1 MPIRTQ
7 IVGWGGYL
15 PKKIVTN
22 EDLSKQLDTSDEWIY
37 SRTGIRQRH
46 IAGEGEV
53 SSDLATIAAQRALAK
68 AGMTP
73 DDVDMI
79 IVATVTPDNTFPA
92 TAARVQAKLGMTRGT
107 AFDVGAACAG
117 FIFASSV
124 AKNYIETGHAKTILV
139 IGVETFSRIVDWN
152 DRRTAV
158 LFGDGAGA
166 VVFKGVEDDGTAH
179 ARGILSYEIHTDG
192 RLYDILKTQGGP
204 SETSSVGTLTMDGR
218 EVFRHAV
225 GKLVDVAESLL
236 GKANVTV
243 DDIDWVIPHQAN
255 ARIIAAT
262 GERLGLSPEKTV
274 ITVEKHAN
282 TSAASIPLALTEMGD
297 QIKPGDLV
305 FMEALGAGLVW
316 GGMLIRW

>member
-15 PKKIVTN
+15 PKNVVTN
-22 EDLSKQLDTSDEWIY
+22 DALSKKLDTSDEWIY

-46 IAGEGEV
+46 IAAEGEV

-68 AGMTP
+68 AGMSI
-73 DDVDMI
+73 DDIDMI

-92 TAARVQAKLGMTRGT
+92 TAARVQAKLGMTRGV

-117 FIFASSV
+117 FIFATSV
-124 AKNYIETGHAKTILV
+124 AKNYIETGYAKSIIV
-139 IGVETFSRIVDWN
+139 IGVETFSRIVDWD

-166 VVFKGVEDDGTAH
+166 VILKGIDESDA
-179 ARGILSYEIHTDG
+179 ANPRGILSYEIHTDG

-236 GKANVTV
+236 TKANITV

-262 GERLGLSPEKTV
+262 GERLGISPEKTV
-274 ITVEKHAN
+274 VTVDRHAN
-282 TSAASIPLALTEMGD
+282 TSAASIPLALMEVGD